1 MPAAPAPPGRVR
13 RFAELLA
20 LNGIIVAEPVLTA
33 LRQGADVFVS
43 RRAGRLDIV
52 ALTLLLVLGLP
63 AVLFAIEELVG
74 LVRRGRNG
82 DQSRDRVHRILLG
95 GLGGLVVVRLLGDA
109 GLPGPF
115 TVLLAV
121 AGGAVLWQAV
131 TRWEGPRL
139 WLQVLGVFPLLLG
152 AWFLA
157 TDPVRGLVLD
167 PASTTGDAAAVGA
180 PAPVVLVVLDEF
192 PLASILDADDR
203 IDPEQFPNLAHLAD
217 DATWFRNAT
226 GVSPTTPEAVPPIL
240 TGRYPDAV
248 GVLPTAEEHPNNIF
262 TLLQGTYGF
271 HVQESV
277 TQLCPAHLC
286 AEGALAIGN
295 PLAELTRD
303 SLDLWQRQLFGG
315 GDDRQVDFAI
325 RQSDPDAPTTIN
337 EFAAGIGRG
346 DRPELDVLHAVYPHQ
361 PWYHLPSGLTYE
373 APFIAEGLD
382 QYAQYA
388 WKTDFAAESGRQRHL
403 LQARHADVMLGV
415 ILARLQELDTYDDT
429 LIVVTADHG
438 AAFETGEPIRG
449 VSEGNADS
457 VLWVPL
463 LVKPPR
469 QTTGRIDDRPAHTI
483 DVLPTMADVLE
494 LDLPDGTDGVSLL
507 GPEPATGPDE
517 RRVYAWGFNRLEP
530 NADGYSLIDG
540 TQGFADLL
548 AQPAPGEGDDP
559 DLRFY
564 RFGRHADLIGRQV
577 DDLPAAPEL
586 DNDVHFDADGSYRSS
601 ADAQQDVYVAGE
613 IETGEP
619 LDVAVVVNG
628 RIGGWAELQATG
640 DPGERRFWA
649 VVPPA
654 FLREEGTTDTIE
666 LYVIQGDG
674 PDPALAPLGSGR

>member
-1 MPAAPAPPGRVR
+1 M
-13 RFAELLA
+13 
-20 LNGIIVAEPVLTA
+20 
-33 LRQGADVFVS
+33 
-43 RRAGRLDIV
+43 
-52 ALTLLLVLGLP
+52 
-63 AVLFAIEELVG
+63 
-74 LVRRGRNG
+74 
-82 DQSRDRVHRILLG
+82 
-95 GLGGLVVVRLLGDA
+95 
-109 GLPGPF
+109 
-115 TVLLAV
+115 
-121 AGGAVLWQAV
+121 

-167 PASTTGDAAAVGA
+167 PASATGDAAAVGA

-240 TGRYPDAV
+240 TGRYPDAI

-286 AEGALAIGN
+286 AEGALATGN

-303 SLDLWQRQLFGG
+303 ALDLWQRQLFGG

-382 QYAQYA
+382 QYAEYA
-388 WKTDFAAESGRQRHL
+388 WKTDFAAETGRQRHL

-415 ILARLQELDTYDDT
+415 ILARLQELDTYDDS

-449 VSEGNADS
+449 VSEANADS

-469 QTTGRIDDRPAHTI
+469 QTTGRIDDRPARTI

-517 RRVYAWGFNRLEP
+517 RRVYDWGFNRLEP

-564 RFGRHADLIGRQV
+564 RFGRHADLVGRRV

-586 DNDVHFDADGSYRSS
+586 D
-601 ADAQQDVYVAGE
+601 
-613 IETGEP
+613 I
-619 LDVAVVVNG
+619 DVAPRRRRELPELGG
-628 RIGGWAELQATG
+628 RPAGRLRGGRDRDRGAPRPGRRRQRAHRRLGRAPGHRRSRRAPVLGTG
-640 DPGERRFWA
+640 PTRLPARRGDGRHHRALRDPGRRAQPRPRPARFRPVIPRVER
-649 VVPPA
+649 
-654 FLREEGTTDTIE
+654 
-666 LYVIQGDG
+666 
-674 PDPALAPLGSGR
+674 ALVAPRIRGAIGARSGS